1 MKNRTLPTVTQLQF
15 VYLHALSDGLLT
27 GEQLRTKLE
36 RNGVCRN
43 PIAFYRVM
51 QRLKKTGLVNGWLIT
66 YATSKKPGPESIY
79 ELTQAGEDL
88 LAETRAFYRKS
99 ARDSRV
105 RRRRRKQKI
114 RLHKETTQSA
124 KRSGA
129 YRSERQ

>member
-1 MKNRTLPTVTQLQF
+1 MKTRTLPTVTQLQF
-15 VYLHALSDGLLT
+15 LYLDALSDGFLT

-36 RNGVCRN
+36 RSGVCRN

-51 QRLKKTGLVNGWLIT
+51 QRLKKTGLVEGWRIT
-66 YATSKKPGPESIY
+66 YATSKKPGPDGIY
-79 ELTQAGEDL
+79 ELTQAGKDL

-105 RRRRRKQKI
+105 RRRRRKQRI
-114 RLHKETTQSA
+114 RRHKEATQSA
-124 KRSGA
+124 ERAGA

>member
-1 MKNRTLPTVTQLQF
+1 MKSRILPTVTQLQF
-15 VYLHALSDGLLT
+15 AYLDALSDGFLT

-36 RNGVCRN
+36 RSGVCRN

-66 YATSKKPGPESIY
+66 YATSENPGPDGIY

-99 ARDSRV
+99 ARDSR
-105 RRRRRKQKI
+105 RRRRLRNQRI
-114 RLHKETTQSA
+114 RLHNHENHTA
-124 KRSGA
+124 
-129 YRSERQ
+129 ERADADA